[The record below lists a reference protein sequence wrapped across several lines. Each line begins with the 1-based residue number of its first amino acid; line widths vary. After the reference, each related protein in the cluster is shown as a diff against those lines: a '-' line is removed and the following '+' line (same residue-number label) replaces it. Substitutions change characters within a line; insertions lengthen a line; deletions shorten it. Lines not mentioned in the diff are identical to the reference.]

1 MKIVIVDDDKDIG
14 EILEIALQDDGYD
27 SVAFSDS
34 EEAMAYL
41 YQNEYDMVILD
52 IMMPSL
58 TGYDLCDRI
67 RKINDVPIIFITCL
81 DDDESLTKALELGGD
96 DYIRKPFSINEVM
109 ARIGAHLRRYKINS
123 EKQSDSF
130 MRKLGPYAY
139 NAKERTVEYQND
151 NGKDNRIIRL
161 SPLQNDI
168 LCFFVDHP
176 NEILTYKMLY
186 EAIWKEE
193 YINDKGTI
201 MVRVSS
207 IRSKL
212 PKLDIES
219 IRGQGYRMI
228 MSEL

>member
-1 MKIVIVDDDKDIG
+1 MKIVIVDDDRDIG
-14 EILEIALQDDGYD
+14 EILEIALHNEGYEII
-27 SVAFSDS
+27 AFSDS
-34 EEAMAYL
+34 EEAMTYL
-41 YQNEYDMVILD
+41 SRNTYDMVIID
-52 IMMPSL
+52 IMMPKL
-58 TGYDLCDRI
+58 TGYDLCDQI

-81 DDDESLTKALELGGD
+81 DDDESLTRALELGGD

-109 ARIGAHLRRYKINS
+109 ARVGAHLRRYKINS
-123 EKQSDSF
+123 EKQNDSL
-130 MRKLGPYAY
+130 MSKLGPYIY
-139 NAKERTVEYQND
+139 NAKDRNVEYQNGHAKE
-151 NGKDNRIIRL
+151 NTIIRL
-161 SPLQNDI
+161 SPLENDL
-168 LCFFVDHP
+168 LCFFADHP

-193 YINDKGTI
+193 YLNDKGAI

-228 MSEL
+228 MSE

>member
-14 EILEIALQDDGYD
+14 EILEIALQGEGYEVVTFCN
-27 SVAFSDS
+27 SK
-34 EEAMAYL
+34 EAMAYL
-41 YQNEYDMVILD
+41 YQNQYDMVVID

-58 TGYDLCDRI
+58 TGYDLCEHI
-67 RKINDVPIIFITCL
+67 RKLNDVPILFITCL

-96 DYIRKPFSINEVM
+96 DYIRKPFSINEVI
-109 ARIGAHLRRYKINS
+109 ARVGAHLRRYKINS

-130 MRKLGPYAY
+130 MCKLGPYVY
-139 NAKERTVEYQND
+139 NAKDRIVEHQNGH
-151 NGKDNRIIRL
+151 NKENRIIRL
-161 SPLQNDI
+161 SPLENDI
-168 LCFFVDHP
+168 LCYFADHP

-193 YINDKGTI
+193 YFKDKGTI

-219 IRGQGYRMI
+219 IRGQGYRMTV
-228 MSEL
+228 S